1 MSSLPE
7 SCLWRHAMPPATQ
20 DTPPAIADDCD
31 VAIVGAGYTGLWTAY
46 YLKRLAPQLSVQVF
60 DAAHAGFGAS
70 GRNGGWLIGGLA
82 GQEGWLTGLAPDA
95 REETRALLYGIVDE
109 VKAVCAREAIE
120 CDLAHSGVLYAA
132 RGDAQAHRAAAW
144 LGDLRAAGHG
154 EADFCWLDQSALAVR
169 LQMAG
174 AVGAVFSPHCATL
187 HPFKLVQGLLA
198 AVRRLGVAVHEHC
211 PVLGLGD
218 GRLRLSDGAVR
229 ARWIVPALEG
239 ASGALPEL
247 GGRVQAAQSLIIAT
261 EPLSDAQW
269 DEIGLAG
276 RPAFADLSRGI
287 TYGQRT
293 ADNRLLFGARG
304 GYCFGGRARW
314 DFDPQG
320 EELAKRGEL
329 MRAFFPQLA
338 GVRVSHAWGGSLGIA
353 RAFTPFALRDCV
365 RGIAS
370 AGGFG
375 GEGVGASNL
384 MGRTLADLMLGRD
397 TILTRQPWVRGE
409 GTLASL
415 RHWEPEPLRY
425 LGYHAIRTS
434 FALDDALADRPH
446 VPSWVRCTVSA
457 AADAMEGLMH

>member
-1 MSSLPE
+1 MNTLPE
-7 SCLWRHAMPPATQ
+7 HCLWRHAVPPATE
-20 DTPPAIADDCD
+20 DSPSAIADDCD

-46 YLKRLAPQLSVQVF
+46 YLKRLAPQLTVQVF
-60 DAAHAGFGAS
+60 ESAHAGFGAS

-95 REETRALLYGIVDE
+95 REETRGLLYGIVDE
-109 VKAVCAREAIE
+109 VKAVCAREAIDCE
-120 CDLAHSGVLYAA
+120 LAHGGVLYAA
-132 RGDAQAHRAAAW
+132 RGDAQARRAALW
-144 LGDLRAAGHG
+144 LGELRAAGHG
-154 EADFCWLDQSALAVR
+154 EADFCWLEQGALAAR

-174 AVGAVFSPHCATL
+174 TVGAVFSPHCATL

-211 PVLGLGD
+211 PVLGLGG
-218 GRLRLSDGAVR
+218 GRLRLPDGAVR

-247 GGRVQAAQSLIIAT
+247 GGRLQAAQSLIVAT

-304 GYCFGGRARW
+304 GYRFGGRARW

-320 EELAKRGEL
+320 GEFTGRAEL
-329 MRAFFPQLA
+329 MRAFFPSLS
-338 GVRVSHAWGGSLGIA
+338 GVRVSHAWGGSLGLA
-353 RAFTPFALRDCV
+353 RAFTPFALRDSV
-365 RGIAS
+365 RGVAC
-370 AGGFG
+370 AGGYG

-384 MGRTLADLMLGRD
+384 MGRTLAELMLGRD
-397 TILTRQPWVRGE
+397 TVLTRQPWVRGE
-409 GTLASL
+409 GSVAGL
-415 RHWEPEPLRY
+415 RRWETEPMRY
-425 LGYHAIRTS
+425 LGYHVIRAS
-434 FALDDALADRPH
+434 FALDDALSQSPR
-446 VPSWVRCTVSA
+446 VPGWLRRAVSA
-457 AADAMEGLMH
+457 GADAMEGLMR